1 MWIHPVQIL
10 LLNSAGEKKHLYI
23 QGSEPLV
30 RLIGQDSPRAEQH
43 LYSQVSNI
51 EDLDRAVPVVI

>member
-1 MWIHPVQIL
+1 MQIL